1 MLGGEQICVIHFSA
15 ITILRLKE
23 QIQNK
28 HKKSLKFILM
38 RCFTCSEENKFVSF
52 IFLCNHNSSFKR
64 ANPKQT
70 QKIAYIYTH
79 ELFCMIGGE
88 TIWAFILF
96 LQYQFSFKSKSKTQ
110 KITYIEDI
118 SSFVDFSQ
126 YVYCHRAQKII
137 TLYIHWHMNW
147 MVSPWK
153 KMKKLEQWIC
163 KINTL
168 TLLKIPKQ

>member
-1 MLGGEQICVIHFSA
+1 MFYVLGGKQICVIHFSSA
-15 ITILRLKE
+15 ITILCLKE

-28 HKKSLKFILM
+28 HGKSLIFILM
-38 RCFTCSEENKFVSF
+38 SCSAWSEEKLFEHSF
-52 IFLCNHNSSFKR
+52 FFCNFDSPSNP
-64 ANPKQT
+64 NPKHR
-70 QKIAYIYTH
+70 KSII
-79 ELFCMIGGE
+79 LK
-88 TIWAFILF
+88 LF
-96 LQYQFSFKSKSKTQ
+96 LHFS
-110 KITYIEDI
+110 I
-118 SSFVDFSQ
+118 SLS
-126 YVYCHRAQKII
+126 YVYCHRAQKMI